1 MSTNVKWQDLNS
13 DSPVTDF
20 AIKNNLSVDSLTKT
34 NRVLI
39 LPSSSNFTRLPEQ
52 HLFSAYA
59 KEVLFVLKESGVDA
73 SFYEDE
79 RLRRELVLKDATTGR
94 SLALFEDIRL
104 QIAGMLAPSVVP
116 FSAPYPQSR
125 QRVAGIGDMVLPNP
139 PTQKRWSQAINHR
152 RPQHVERNSWCWAS
166 GPTVRAN
173 SRQT

>member
-104 QIAGMLAPSVVP
+104 QIAGMLAPSVV
-116 FSAPYPQSR
+116 R
-125 QRVAGIGDMVLPNP
+125 
-139 PTQKRWSQAINHR
+139 
-152 RPQHVERNSWCWAS
+152 RNS
-166 GPTVRAN
+166 
-173 SRQT
+173 